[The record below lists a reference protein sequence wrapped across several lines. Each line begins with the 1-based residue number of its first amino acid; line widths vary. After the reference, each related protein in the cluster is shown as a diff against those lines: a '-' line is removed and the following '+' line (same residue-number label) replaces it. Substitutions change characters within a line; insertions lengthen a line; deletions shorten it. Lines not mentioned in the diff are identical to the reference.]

1 MFKAIATFFQ
11 LSPKAT
17 DLYVANDPAPGA
29 YAARQRDMALA
40 AALMS
45 TTPHMSAQVS
55 ARIAPPARGDNRG

>member
-11 LSPKAT
+11 SSPKAI
-17 DLYVANDPAPGA
+17 DLYVAHDPAPGA

-45 TTPHMSAQVS
+45 TAPHMSAQVS
-55 ARIAPPARGDNRG
+55 ARIAPPARGDRRG